1 LAGKASLKQHGFGV
15 FSLLIGVG
23 VIAGV
28 LLNEKS
34 LTEDDFEAA
43 VYSITRIRGSTIVTV
58 PLAFYGCAIQGLL
71 IVIFHQ
77 YAKLTSGEEE
87 FCSAILHQAKHLRY
101 RSKAAKLIQL
111 RWRMREHN
119 PEHRVFASFASL
131 LQNLEWAGDCSHPSY
146 FTLEKQIFL
155 LEKGIQAKI
164 QATKEGIKEAEMG
177 VLEQLHAL
185 IRANYRILVV
195 CSSLRKSSLNPK
207 TQSRV
212 CSQTRRSQLTV
223 ISEEDSE
230 IESSP

>member
-1 LAGKASLKQHGFGV
+1 M

-43 VYSITRIRGSTIVTV
+43 VYSITHIRGSTIATV
-58 PLAFYGCAIQGLL
+58 PLALYGCAIQGLL
-71 IVIFHQ
+71 IVIFHH
-77 YAKLTSGEEE
+77 YAKLTSGEDE
-87 FCSAILHQAKHLRY
+87 FCSVILHQAKHLRY
-101 RSKAAKLIQL
+101 RSKAAKWIQL
-111 RWRMREHN
+111 REHN

-131 LQNLEWAGDCSHPSY
+131 LQHLEWAGDCSHPSY

-155 LEKGIQAKI
+155 LEKGIKAKM

-177 VLEQLHAL
+177 ALEQLHAL
-185 IRANYRILVV
+185 VKANYHILVV
-195 CSSLRKSSLNPK
+195 CSSFRRSSLNPK
-207 TQSRV
+207 TQSRL

-230 IESSP
+230 IASSP